1 MRVEV
6 YYNLHKK
13 VFSVRHKGKVIAHR
27 RAVVIENPEFVVRQK
42 GRERV
47 LREGRKNVHA
57 FVRGDYECVQNMLEE
72 VGKDYDRK
80 ELTYNPYKY
89 NSFVYRDSEKPI
101 SKGSWAFMVKE
112 KDKPSPRM
120 WEILKGVEI

>member
-1 MRVEV
+1 MKVEV

-13 VFSVRHKGKVIAHR
+13 KFSVRHNGKVIAHR
-27 RAVVIENPEFVVRQK
+27 LAVVIENPEFVVRQK

-57 FVRGDYECVQNMLEE
+57 FVRGNYECLDTMLEHTNNNQS
-72 VGKDYDRK
+72 RS

-89 NSFVYRDSEKPI
+89 DSFVYKDSERPI

-120 WEILKGVEI
+120 WEISAI